1 MTIGENIKRLR
12 IQIGLTHAEFGQRT
26 KISEFLIKRYELN
39 IFKPR
44 FRHLKSIALALGID
58 SHILL
63 DSDFNNTMAM
73 HRIFQ
78 IFRQYDGYFDSNGNL
93 KFKKLPLSDWKHQ
106 WEIYQRELMQAKT
119 IKNKLE
125 RDYAVEDAEDKFN
138 YWMDIYPKS
147 NCYNI
152 DFDKS
157 WNLYRKN
164 KNSKRN
170 YKNILVKNNNAN
182 ICHNIPEELMHWNL
196 RHNAFKNSLTIE
208 LHNNKHLLGFIQYSV
223 VNSCLHIENIY
234 TTSYGQECS
243 FKYSNIH
250 VGTYIFNNLLLHLNE
265 KKLDIKKI
273 TGTLSS
279 VDAYNRNWQKAIPFY
294 TDFNLHLHKGL
305 PYQLEFHLF
314 SNLNYKNEVELPANQ
329 SNREIFIEKF
339 IEEHIKSNSGA
350 SFQYDIIPH

>member
-152 DFDKS
+152 NFDS
-157 WNLYRKN
+157 AWNYYRETK
-164 KNSKRN
+164 KGKGD
-170 YKNILVKNNNAN
+170 YKNITKKNSAEN
-182 ICHNIPEELMHWNL
+182 ISHNISEKLNRYLKYQLFITDTEVKL
-196 RHNAFKNSLTIE
+196 RKGNHTLSYIL
-208 LHNNKHLLGFIQYSV
+208 YYV
-223 VNSCLHIENIY
+223 DNSCLYIQDICL
-234 TTSYGQECS
+234 TFYGRKCS
-243 FKYSNIH
+243 SKYSTVHIGTDNFNI
-250 VGTYIFNNLLLHLNE
+250 LLLHLN
-265 KKLDIKKI
+265 KRGIGINKI
-273 TGTLSS
+273 RGSLSG
-279 VDAYNRNWQKAIPFY
+279 VDASKKNWNKSIPFY
-294 TDFNLHLHKGL
+294 ADFNFHLYKDL

-314 SNLNYKNEVELPANQ
+314 SDSYYKNEVELPAD
-329 SNREIFIEKF
+329 RTERRLFIEKF
-339 IEEHIKSNSGA
+339 TEEHIKSNSWA
-350 SFQYDIIPH
+350 AFQYDIIPH